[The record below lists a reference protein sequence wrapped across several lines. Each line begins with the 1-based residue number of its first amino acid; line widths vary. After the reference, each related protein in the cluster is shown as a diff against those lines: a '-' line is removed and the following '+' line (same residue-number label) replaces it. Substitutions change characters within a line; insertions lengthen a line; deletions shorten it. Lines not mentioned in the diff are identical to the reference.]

1 VEEDAGC
8 SGPVAVA
15 RYLAAL
21 ARELET
27 DRIMTP
33 TG

>member
-1 VEEDAGC
+1 VEEEAGC

-27 DRIMTP
+27 DRILNP
-33 TG
+33 AG